1 LLAPSTA
8 VEGGRV
14 WNGLTNHQ
22 RGTIW
27 SGWKSAILNVY
38 ENILGFKRGDNKMEA
53 RQKVIV
59 TDFDRSFWRKAG
71 FTIKRE
77 VAAIPAALILIIVG
91 PIVMGILAMIIF
103 HC

>member
-1 LLAPSTA
+1 
-8 VEGGRV
+8 
-14 WNGLTNHQ
+14 
-22 RGTIW
+22 
-27 SGWKSAILNVY
+27 
-38 ENILGFKRGDNKMEA
+38 MEA

>member
-1 LLAPSTA
+1 MD
-8 VEGGRV
+8 EQKRV
-14 WNGLTNHQ
+14 
-22 RGTIW
+22 IP
-27 SGWKSAILNVY
+27 A
-38 ENILGFKRGDNKMEA
+38 
-53 RQKVIV
+53 
-59 TDFDRSFWRKAG
+59 DFDMSFWRKAG